1 MRNKWYVIKYSS
13 IQRAIACLL
22 VFFCIFNFK
31 VNMSS
36 NWSVPVSIFVA
47 ILLLLVE
54 MLHRRQFYRD
64 KMRQSTVILWLIF
77 LAGGLV
83 TFIGTQD
90 LGTAKS
96 TWLDFLCLF
105 LIVMAL
111 IDYIRDD
118 SDVKA
123 ILTVYVLCALLL
135 AFMGMYENI
144 TGFHFHVT
152 YESYLVRRNAFGF
165 YPSNTVFYNTNDM
178 ASFITISLPIGFM
191 CAEQYKK
198 ALPIKIIVLAV
209 LGASAIMSASRS
221 AVLGIIIFAILILI
235 IRKND
240 SVNFLILIFGGL
252 IFFILADF
260 LSSTYLGQFLTSD
273 GDSGRSLVWVNTL
286 YNAKK
291 AWFMGIGPGCAKV
304 VNGYSQ
310 YQSTELLA
318 VHNYFLQI
326 FVEFG
331 IIAFL
336 ALLGWF
342 FMLLR
347 RVLLN
352 RKSLFDMGR
361 KVSNYQLA
369 ALVVFLIVSISSS
382 DMTSRSWLYAWLAI
396 QFAVTRI
403 IGQTGNRDKVYYE

>member
-1 MRNKWYVIKYSS
+1 
-13 IQRAIACLL
+13 
-22 VFFCIFNFK
+22 
-31 VNMSS
+31 
-36 NWSVPVSIFVA
+36 
-47 ILLLLVE
+47 
-54 MLHRRQFYRD
+54 
-64 KMRQSTVILWLIF
+64 
-77 LAGGLV
+77 
-83 TFIGTQD
+83 
-90 LGTAKS
+90 
-96 TWLDFLCLF
+96 
-105 LIVMAL
+105 
-111 IDYIRDD
+111 
-118 SDVKA
+118 
-123 ILTVYVLCALLL
+123 
-135 AFMGMYENI
+135 
-144 TGFHFHVT
+144 
-152 YESYLVRRNAFGF
+152 
-165 YPSNTVFYNTNDM
+165 
-178 ASFITISLPIGFM
+178 
-191 CAEQYKK
+191 
-198 ALPIKIIVLAV
+198 
-209 LGASAIMSASRS
+209 
-221 AVLGIIIFAILILI
+221 
-235 IRKND
+235 
-240 SVNFLILIFGGL
+240 
-252 IFFILADF
+252 
-260 LSSTYLGQFLTSD
+260 
-273 GDSGRSLVWVNTL
+273 
-286 YNAKK
+286 
-291 AWFMGIGPGCAKV
+291 MGIGPGCAKV